1 MMLETITL
9 QIPTITYQRAFNMA
23 DTLKRPLEE
32 MLVEVLDTAIWPLDD
47 VPPEMKAELAAMVY
61 LSNEILKTI
70 ANATLSIEQQRRLH
84 GLLNAQGRAEL
95 DQLEAKQLKYLMD
108 EYGRTMLR
116 RAQASAILVRR
127 EKNVSRYE

>member
-1 MMLETITL
+1 MLETITL